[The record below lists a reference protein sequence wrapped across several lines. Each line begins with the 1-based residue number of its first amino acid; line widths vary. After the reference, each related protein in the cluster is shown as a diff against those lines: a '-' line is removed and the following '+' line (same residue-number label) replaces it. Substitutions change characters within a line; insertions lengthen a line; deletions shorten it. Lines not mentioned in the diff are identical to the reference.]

1 MPECPQLRSAVSYL
15 SLDTVKRSEDNNGE
29 FAHSYSSPAETAYI
43 KVLCIF
49 SRTVAYAAEKL
60 NDHSGTIQNQA
71 FHSHPHAEV

>member
-29 FAHSYSSPAETAYI
+29 LAHSYSSPAETAYI

-60 NDHSGTIQNQA
+60 NDPSGTIHNQA
-71 FHSHPHAEV
+71 FHSRPHAEV